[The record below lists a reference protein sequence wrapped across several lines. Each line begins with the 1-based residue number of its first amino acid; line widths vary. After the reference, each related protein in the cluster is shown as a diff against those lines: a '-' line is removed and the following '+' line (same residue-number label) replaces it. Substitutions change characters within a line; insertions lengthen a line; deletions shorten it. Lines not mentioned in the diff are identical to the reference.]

1 MQFSLFKKL
10 LFYLSITVAAVVI
23 GLYWVRMYAQ
33 HNEIDELQDVL
44 APIKNHI
51 PENEEINF
59 ASNLDSAENLELYL
73 KAQYV
78 MVPRILLLKDS
89 NKQKETLLIIE
100 RKTAPLKKPIN
111 VADTLV
117 LTQSKHFSAG
127 LYKRK

>member
-23 GLYWVRMYAQ
+23 VLYWVRMYAQ

-44 APIKNHI
+44 MPIKNSL
-51 PENEEINF
+51 PENAQIAF

-78 MVPRILLLKDS
+78 MVPRILLLKDTS
-89 NKQKETLLIIE
+89 KKEETVLLVE
-100 RKTAPLKKPIN
+100 RKAAVVKKPVN
-111 VADTLV
+111 LTDTLV
-117 LTQSKHFSAG
+117 FAQSVHFSAG